1 VTDTARRRALTGSRA
16 WLRAT
21 PWIFILAAI
30 AVVQIIR
37 SQPVDA
43 AIFGAGA
50 IALIADTTSVLPAGR
65 EKPSIP
71 VTLLIAVG
79 AVAVAV
85 LALVP
90 RHGLVAGIVVGAI
103 GVVAVP
109 IAWLLPPRRAAREGE
124 ALRRVRVRRAA
135 IGWACVALLMCL
147 VELWSFLM
155 GRLTT
160 QAKDEHPAISEL
172 LDPVLET
179 PVGRI
184 VFVAAWL
191 GIGALLITR
200 GRRHP
205 DA

>member
-1 VTDTARRRALTGSRA
+1 MTDTARRRALTGSRA